1 MITVREALLSVNRK
15 ELIDTFI
22 YKRLSTYGSAISL
35 LEVPKETTFDGYLEK
50 LETNAK
56 TTISNLIHS
65 RLTSSDDNILFACHR
80 YSTEGDDIVFELI
93 SKKELLS
100 PDWKQNLAGY
110 CYMAEPFEEIAS
122 YRIADTYLTKR
133 NLTDLLVDVIY
144 EASWF
149 GPNQEKREEFIESLN
164 EDPGEARPI
173 EELFEKF
180 EEEYGWTPEKR
191 DLDEELEERNVNIR
205 VGEYNRNC
213 FLREAK
219 KIRDA
224 LTTPDT
230 PEAELL
236 PDFEM

>member
-15 ELIDTFI
+15 ELIDTVV
-22 YKRLSTYGSAISL
+22 YKRLSTYSSAISL
-35 LEVPKETTFDGYLEK
+35 LEIPKETTFGEYIEK

-56 TTISNLIHS
+56 TIIDNLIHAPF
-65 RLTSSDDNILFACHR
+65 TSSDDDILFACHR
-80 YSTEGDDIVFELI
+80 YNSEGENVVFELI

-100 PDWKQNLAGY
+100 PDWKNTLVAY

-149 GPNQEKREEFIESLN
+149 GPNQEKREEFIESLDDN
-164 EDPGEARPI
+164 PGEARPI

-191 DLDEELEERNVNIR
+191 DPGEELEEHNVNIC

-224 LTTPDT
+224 LIAPDT
-230 PEAELL
+230 PEAELAM
-236 PDFEM
+236 DFEM